1 MIKLFGKLS
10 LFEKKPNNM
19 DDKIIKL
26 LQLVQE
32 LRFPLLP
39 EESEE
44 NLKNIPEAELD
55 YSLNI
60 YEHLKKYQTEIEDT
74 SKTLD
79 PNRYEELKENYYNE
93 LLNYK
98 LEYNKK
104 MEAAQKEIDDQLDA
118 AEEKAEKSMNEAYSK
133 FELTLTQISDIVQNI
148 TSRLQGL
155 ALKVSA

>member
-1 MIKLFGKLS
+1 
-10 LFEKKPNNM
+10 
-19 DDKIIKL
+19 
-26 LQLVQE
+26 
-32 LRFPLLP
+32 
-39 EESEE
+39 
-44 NLKNIPEAELD
+44 LD
-55 YSLNI
+55 YLLNI